1 MTDIVLT
8 RNQTAQVDSL
18 DSDLA
23 ALRWQARPGK
33 RTWYAYRTVDIA
45 GKCINVAM
53 HRVILSRML
62 GRELSD
68 SEQVDHINGDGLD
81 NRRSN
86 LRLVDSR
93 LNARNRRTRRDSS
106 TGVRGVEQIG
116 RKYRARINVAGKH
129 IHLGVFETLDEA
141 KDAYAQASRN
151 YFGEYGGLLCD
162 VDGVLYV
169 YETVRSFAVLAQAMT
184 DEPADRPE
192 THDETA
198 WKQES
203 T

>member
-1 MTDIVLT
+1 MTDIALT
-8 RNQTAQVDSL
+8 RNQKALVDSS
-18 DSDLA
+18 DADLA
-23 ALRWQARPGK
+23 TVRWQARPGK

-62 GRELSD
+62 GRELSRG
-68 SEQVDHINGDGLD
+68 EQVDHINGDGLD

-86 LRLVDSR
+86 LRLVDNR

-106 TGVRGVEQIG
+106 TGARGVERIG
-116 RKYRARINVAGKH
+116 AKYRARINVSGKH

-141 KDAYAQASRN
+141 KQAYARASQE
-151 YFGEYGGLLCD
+151 YFGAYGGLLCD

-169 YETVRSFAVLAQAMT
+169 YETVS
-184 DEPADRPE
+184 
-192 THDETA
+192 
-198 WKQES
+198 
-203 T
+203 